1 VALMR
6 GAVVVTRGQVAQ
18 FASYIGVGAL
28 LAGIVGVLWQ
38 GGINVLVVALFG
50 IAIAG
55 IGVWAAATPADFINV
70 ITGRKVRYSTFAVF
84 STMLLVA
91 VVATV
96 FLYLQRSALT
106 LDMTQA
112 QRFSLTDA
120 SLNLLQRVARPIQI
134 TGFYSARNL
143 PQREI
148 DDQFFRLYSA
158 ANSLITRV
166 YIDPDEQPAVAQRYG
181 VSEDGQVFI
190 AYLNDDGAVDFETL
204 ARVPRGYYQERDLS
218 GAVARLLVAGSVTV
232 YLDQSLGERDP
243 NDSGQEG
250 VSGINGG
257 MRESG
262 VVTRALLLT
271 QLAEQNADIPADA
284 SAVLM
289 VRPLVDLTDAQIA
302 VLDRY
307 LSRGGGLLL
316 LVDPLFNQAPFLQQ
330 DGAFNRYLWDNFG
343 IRALDLIVVDAEAS
357 GQTALDLIGANVN
370 TGTDISARLNPTE
383 NPLLFRTAR
392 AVDVDIERT
401 IPDVANGRIVVS
413 SNFSYGETDWTALS
427 QTNSYRYDDGVD
439 TRGPLTTVVWAANQ
453 RTGGRIVLI
462 GDSDF
467 VSNGLVL
474 TAPGN
479 GILFT
484 DALTWLTRFEEELD
498 FGISG
503 FSVGLPLIFVD
514 FRTLDLIAFGTII
527 VLPAAVLLFGLLIW
541 TRRARR
547 R

>member
-1 VALMR
+1 MR